1 MIECTQSE
9 GLDIQVSSGTA
20 SHDPNSVSAHFF
32 IGGDRGPIAD
42 SANPVA
48 DQLQILYFNA
58 RSLVPK
64 LDYLRVL
71 CAAQLPDIVCITET
85 WLDNSISDNELTI
98 PGYCII
104 RLDRNRHGGG
114 VLMYIRC
121 TLQTQV
127 LSLGPFD
134 LEFMIVSVNNAK
146 CRYCMGLFYRPPSST
161 SLIFD
166 TLFSVL
172 EQLDPSLFLNYVLI
186 GDFNVNFLNPQH
198 FLYHKLS
205 CILSSFNLTQ
215 VVQQPTHV
223 STNGGA
229 TLIDLVLVSNPQQ
242 LQDCSVIP
250 ELSNSDHK
258 GISVTM
264 RWKTVRDCGPK
275 TSRPIWRYAWADF
288 SRACELL
295 DATNW
300 DPMMAMDI
308 DQAWEFWQQKF
319 LNIMEQC
326 IPKGSLPKRKC
337 APWVSKQIVSA
348 IRKRNTCYR
357 RAKQTGSHE
366 LLSKYKHLRNRVVH
380 MVKRGK
386 RDYLNNLKS
395 ASSKDFWKA
404 VKNLNGRQC
413 SIPTLNHSGET
424 ATSDNEKAT
433 MLNNFFS
440 SCFNQ
445 SIPPISPSGGSE
457 RLDPI
462 DCPPELLCTEDEV
475 LELLLALDTSKANGP
490 DNISAK
496 MLKSTAVS
504 IAPVLTKLLNLSITT
519 GKLPSAWKTSS
530 VVPIPKT
537 ENRSDAKNYRPIS
550 LLSVTSEILERH
562 IHGKILM
569 HLQSAYPLSESQW
582 GFCSGKS
589 TIQALLTAT
598 NDWLEMMESGIEAAA
613 VFFDFTKAF
622 DSVPHKPLIEKL

>member
-1 MIECTQSE
+1 
-9 GLDIQVSSGTA
+9 
-20 SHDPNSVSAHFF
+20 
-32 IGGDRGPIAD
+32 
-42 SANPVA
+42 
-48 DQLQILYFNA
+48 
-58 RSLVPK
+58 
-64 LDYLRVL
+64 
-71 CAAQLPDIVCITET
+71 
-85 WLDNSISDNELTI
+85 
-98 PGYCII
+98 
-104 RLDRNRHGGG
+104 
-114 VLMYIRC
+114 
-121 TLQTQV
+121 
-127 LSLGPFD
+127 
-134 LEFMIVSVNNAK
+134 MIVSVNNAN

-161 SLIFD
+161 SFIFD
-166 TLFSVL
+166 TMFSVL
-172 EQLDPSLFLNYVLI
+172 EQLDPSLFLNFVLI

-229 TLIDLVLVSNPQQ
+229 TLIDLVLLSNPQQ
-242 LQDCSVIP
+242 LRDCSVIP

-275 TSRPIWRYAWADF
+275 TSRPVWRYTLADF

-308 DQAWEFWQQKF
+308 DQAWEYWQQKF

-326 IPKGSLPKRKC
+326 IPKGSLPRRKC
-337 APWVSKQIVSA
+337 APWISKQIVSA

-357 RAKQTGSHE
+357 RAKQTGSTE
-366 LLSKYKHLRNRVVH
+366 LLSKYKHLRNKVVH

-404 VKNLNGRQC
+404 VKNLNGSQC
-413 SIPTLNHSGET
+413 TIPTLNHSGET

-440 SCFNQ
+440 SCFNH
-445 SIPPISPSGGSE
+445 SIPPISPSNGSE
-457 RLDPI
+457 RPNPI

-475 LELLLALDTSKANGP
+475 LELLCALDTSKANGP

-504 IAPVLTKLLNLSITT
+504 IAPVLTKLLNLSIIT

-537 ENRSDAKNYRPIS
+537 ENKSDAKNYRPIS
-550 LLSVTSEILERH
+550 LLSVTSKILERH

-569 HLQSAYPLSESQW
+569 HLQSAYALPESQW

-622 DSVPHKPLIEKL
+622 DSVPHKPLIEKLQAIGLDVYLVQWITNYLTNRTQFVVVNGVSSKPLSVISGVPQGSVLGPLLFLIYINGITELPLSPESKLVMYADDILLYRPIRQASDYQRLQQDVEALGKWA